1 MRARRSILHRDVK
14 RSRRYPFFSQGDQ
27 EVTGESIFSQGDQEV
42 TEESI
47 FSQGGQE
54 ITEESI
60 FSQGGQ
66 EIIEEIEFFTKRSGD
81 HGGINSISQ
90 DAIWQS
96 LTS

>member
-54 ITEESI
+54 I
-60 FSQGGQ
+60 
-66 EIIEEIEFFTKRSGD
+66 IEEIEFFTKRSGD